1 MDTLIEIPGDRT
13 AATFAYAAAGLGA
26 VGVATLGA
34 MYAVEVPKNGPY
46 VFGTINDATG
56 GVFNLAI
63 IPVIIQVHRRL
74 NRTPGSEAAKWLVI
88 AASSAGSASSFLL
101 VAKKLDFTLSTS
113 ITVGAMLVQAGWFL
127 LAHRSLLK
135 SGGYPRGLAKLGQFI
150 GGALLAAL
158 PVAALAAV
166 EAAPNWVRWGFG
178 GAGILVGGAAWI
190 AWPYWYFLAARH
202 LSHLAG
208 DDAAEALAG
217 VPANAPRPTRRNI
230 GAGY

>member
-13 AATFAYAAAGLGA
+13 AAKFAYAAAGLGV

-34 MYAVEVPKNGPY
+34 MYAIEVPKNGPFI
-46 VFGTINDATG
+46 FGTINDATG

-63 IPVIIQVHRRL
+63 IPVIVQVHRRL

-101 VAKKLDFTLSTS
+101 VAKKLDFNASTGVS
-113 ITVGAMLVQAGWFL
+113 VGAMVVQAGWFL

-135 SGGYPRGLAKLGQFI
+135 SGGYPRRLAELGQFI
-150 GGALLAAL
+150 GGALVVAL
-158 PVAALAAV
+158 PLAALAAV
-166 EAAPNWVRWGFG
+166 EQAPVWIRWGIG
-178 GAGILVGGAAWI
+178 GAGIALGATAWV

-202 LSHLAG
+202 LSHVTG
-208 DDAAEALAG
+208 EDAAGAPAEA
-217 VPANAPRPTRRNI
+217 PAEAPRPTRRNI